1 MQGIVVEKQGNK
13 VRVNTRTWVLDRQE
27 KPVIE
32 ADMMKFAGEMKKAMF
47 IASRADVMALDLGRQ
62 YKKVV
67 ALAAKKKI
75 ELSENDSPS
84 FMDTLSL
91 LFSLGRKSVIL
102 KLIQM
107 KKAKMYRYISN
118 PFLLYLDG
126 LVDFHTAR
134 TISLRTALPLGLRER
149 IQAYLFFILDEAYKN
164 GMGSMTM
171 RNAIYEVSSLLDI
184 DEENAEMYIIET
196 GRDGQKGKKRIA
208 FERDN
213 SESNGDYD
221 LADRDLEDDGKTRIY
236 LAGVYFMKLKAIEML
251 NGNEGIQPDPGLKD
265 RNMKELLS
273 HRYSILTGDPGTGKT
288 TLLRK
293 IAEAS
298 GLKCIM
304 AGLTGKAAQR
314 MGQGAMTIHSILGF
328 GPKGFSVKKLDCDLL
343 IVDEAS
349 MLDWRTLYAILKA
362 APRVIFSGDP
372 KQLPPVEGENV
383 FQKMITATPHVRL
396 TKKWRF
402 MDGHEVQ
409 VIRKESDKKIFSV
422 LANLAGRLKDKS
434 FQVITPIHGGLLGTQ
449 YLNTFLQKMCNPM
462 TESAGVNGVK
472 PEDKVIVNRN
482 IYTMDRK
489 LVAANGTIGHVT
501 EIRMEDKDPYCKI
514 NTGQKEVWVK
524 REHIDLAYALTVH
537 KYQGSECDYIIFI
550 LPDREKIREG
560 FVTEEMVT
568 VGKTR
573 GRVRTYLLETMP
585 DGDTQSSCYVCGER
599 FSKDDMQ
606 NCGNGVYRCQCHR
619 TTTIL
624 KMGNAATA

>member
-13 VRVNTRTWVLDRQE
+13 VRVNTRTWVLDKQE

-32 ADMMKFAGEMKKAMF
+32 ADMMKFAGEMNKAMF
-47 IASRADVMALDLGRQ
+47 IANRADVMALDLDRQ
-62 YKKVV
+62 YGRVV
-67 ALAAKKKI
+67 AFAAKKDI
-75 ELSENDSPS
+75 ELPEADSPS
-84 FMDTLSL
+84 FMDALSL

-107 KKAKMYRYISN
+107 KKARMYKYISN

-134 TISLRTALPLGLRER
+134 TISLRTALPLGLKER
-149 IQAYLFFILDEAYKN
+149 IQAYLFFVLDEAYKN
-164 GMGSMTM
+164 GTGSITM
-171 RNAIYEVSSLLDI
+171 RNAIYELSSIFDI

-208 FERDN
+208 FERDG
-213 SESNGDYD
+213 SESDCEHD

-236 LAGVYFMKLKAIEML
+236 LAWVYFMKLKAIEML
-251 NGNEGIQPDPGLKD
+251 NGNESLQPEPGIED

-288 TLLRK
+288 TLLKK
-293 IAEAS
+293 IAEVS

-372 KQLPPVEGENV
+372 KQLPPIEGENV
-383 FQKMITATPHVRL
+383 FQKMIAATPHVRL

-402 MDGHEVQ
+402 MEGHEVE
-409 VIRKESDKKIFSV
+409 VIRKESDKRIFSV
-422 LANLAGRLKDKS
+422 LANLAGKLKGRS

-462 TESAGVNGVK
+462 TESTAVIGVK

-482 IYTMDRK
+482 IYTTDRE
-489 LVAANGTIGHVT
+489 LVAANGTIGHVV
-501 EIRMEDKDPYCKI
+501 EIRMKDKNAYYKI
-514 NTGQKEVWVK
+514 KTGEKEVWVR

-537 KYQGSECDYIIFI
+537 KYQGSECDYIIFV
-550 LPDREKIREG
+550 LPDRGKIREG

-573 GRVRTYLLETMP
+573 GRLRTWLLETMP
-585 DGDTQSSCYVCGER
+585 EDDHQSSCYVCGQR
-599 FSKDDMQ
+599 FATDDMQ

-619 TTTIL
+619 ATTIL
-624 KMGNAATA
+624 RVGNPTA